1 MPKLQRSLP
10 LHLIIFYGV
19 GTILGAGIY
28 ALIGKVIGE
37 AGVLAPLAFLLSALL
52 ATASAVSYAKLGS
65 TYPHAGGSALYIHK
79 VFGAKRFAGIV
90 GALVALG
97 AAVSAATLSRSFVG
111 YLQEFVTVPEW
122 AALIGILLILATLAC
137 IGIEESAWTALVF
150 TVLEVSGLLFII
162 GITQPEWA
170 TGWPEFSSSF
180 GASLSPANVL
190 PVLSGAFVAF
200 YAYIG
205 FEDIA
210 NMAEEVRSP
219 ERNLPVAISVSLLT
233 VTLLYC
239 AVTVAVLLTSS
250 AATIAEAPAPLA
262 HVYQES
268 TGNDPWLITLISLIA
283 VINGALVQVI
293 VAARLLYSITS
304 RSFLPDPLNLKQV
317 SEKTHTPIRATI
329 LATLVSITA
338 ALALPLQQLAEVT
351 STLLLMVFIVVN
363 AAAGVISYK
372 NKEWAIVIVATG
384 GLLSIILL
392 LGVTFSDSFL
402 SL

>member
-1 MPKLQRSLP
+1 MSTLQRTLP
-10 LHLIIFYGV
+10 LHLIVFYGV

-37 AGVLAPLAFLLSALL
+37 AGALAPLAFLLSALL

-65 TYPHAGGSALYIHK
+65 AYPHAGGSALYIHK

-90 GALVALG
+90 GVLVALG
-97 AAVSAATLSRSFVG
+97 AAVSAATLSKSFVE
-111 YLQEFVTVPEW
+111 YLQEFVSVPEW
-122 AALIGILLILATLAC
+122 VALIGILVILASLASL
-137 IGIEESAWTALVF
+137 GIEESAWTALVF

-162 GITQPEWA
+162 GVTQPEWA
-170 TGWPEFSSSF
+170 SGWPQFSTSF
-180 GASLSPANVL
+180 TNALSPASVL

-219 ERNLPVAISVSLLT
+219 ERNLPLAIGISLLT
-233 VTLLYC
+233 VTALYC

-250 AATIAEAPAPLA
+250 ASTIADAPAPLA

-283 VINGALVQVI
+283 VINGALVQII
-293 VAARLLYSITS
+293 VAARLLYSVTS
-304 RSFLPDPLNLKQV
+304 RSFLPDPLHLQQISK
-317 SEKTHTPIRATI
+317 KTHTPIRATVVA
-329 LATLVSITA
+329 ATVSMAA
-338 ALALPLQQLAEVT
+338 ALVLPLQQLAEVT
-351 STLLLMVFIVVN
+351 SILLLLVFIAVN
-363 AAAGVISYK
+363 VTAGRIGIREKQWTTV
-372 NKEWAIVIVATG
+372 AVAATG
-384 GLLSIILL
+384 ALSIVLL
-392 LGVTFSDSFL
+392 LGVTLSESFL
-402 SL
+402 SF